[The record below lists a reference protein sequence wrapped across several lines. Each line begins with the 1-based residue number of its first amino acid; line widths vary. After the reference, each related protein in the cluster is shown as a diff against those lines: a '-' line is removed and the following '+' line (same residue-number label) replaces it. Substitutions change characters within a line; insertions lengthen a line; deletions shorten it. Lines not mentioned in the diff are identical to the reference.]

1 MLPGLSFRVKKATVC
16 LRGAHPFFLSM
27 MYFVRHCH
35 FYRFLCISNEMRVC
49 VVHILSFSNDV
60 LCTSLLS
67 DTSFLQIP
75 MHMSHHK
82 QSHDFFGVAT
92 IEHHQQY
99 YYCTHDHPALT
110 SCYDTP
116 TVPPWCTSIIFET
129 ITRLH
134 WCQCSSSATIVAHL
148 CQYSLSKSTGEK
160 MMMNTYTQA
169 DLMPPYYDSDDSSW
183 ISSCFSVLCL
193 LSLSL
198 QLSSTLHPTVF
209 PESSCCRHED
219 LNLLN
224 LRYCRSQCSCY
235 FYLWLCG
242 PWCEHWRRRSTR
254 QQAW

>member
-35 FYRFLCISNEMRVC
+35 FHRFLCISNMRC
-49 VVHILSFSNDV
+49 MYAW
-60 LCTSLLS
+60 C
-67 DTSFLQIP
+67 TSFLSP
-75 MHMSHHK
+75 MTYSVPHCCLTHH
-82 QSHDFFGVAT
+82 SYRFLCICPITNSLMIFLVLRPSSIT
-92 IEHHQQY
+92 NNN

-134 WCQCSSSATIVAHL
+134 WCQCSSSAIIVAHL

-169 DLMPPYYDSDDSSW
+169 DLMPPYDSDDSS
-183 ISSCFSVLCL
+183 
-193 LSLSL
+193 
-198 QLSSTLHPTVF
+198 
-209 PESSCCRHED
+209 
-219 LNLLN
+219 
-224 LRYCRSQCSCY
+224 
-235 FYLWLCG
+235 
-242 PWCEHWRRRSTR
+242 
-254 QQAW
+254 